1 MVAAA
6 VEREVRAVAADRV
19 VREVRA
25 VAADRVV
32 REAGSPQ
39 AHRPLREVSR
49 VPAASPQQRNL
60 WRHEQLRLDNK
71 CGRLSRRRSIKWRA
85 SAATFS
91 KPHSSESNSERSPC
105 KHGSPAKK

>member
-6 VEREVRAVAADRV
+6 VGREVRVAV
-19 VREVRA
+19 
-25 VAADRVV
+25 ADRVV
-32 REAGSPQ
+32 REAGSPLG
-39 AHRPLREVSR
+39 HHPLREVSR

-71 CGRLSRRRSIKWRA
+71 CGRPNRRRSIKWRA